1 MFLLLFTIFIDLVG
15 FAIVFPILPFLALQ
29 YGADARQVTLLIA
42 VHSALQIIGAPF
54 WGRVSDHF
62 GRKRVLLLTL
72 AGGGLGYLW
81 FGLAGS
87 LSGLFLARAFSGAMA
102 GNVAVAQAYLA
113 DLTTPEERSAAMAKI
128 GAAFGLAFVVGP
140 GLGGI
145 LTGADP
151 AASNFLAPCLVA
163 AGLSF
168 AATGLGLFILRE
180 PARLGESAGPPPLG
194 EVLAALRRGRILG
207 LVLLM
212 GLVSLVFSMVISV
225 YPLWLEVRFD
235 WGPRQVGYVFTLIGV
250 AVTIVQGGLIGP
262 LGRRLG
268 EWPTLAIGAAAF
280 IAALAGVALVATTG
294 ALVLHVIALCVGIS
308 LCNPILTGF
317 ISKAAKAEHQG
328 ATLGLASAGTGVGR
342 IVGPLLS
349 GAVFVGLGPDW
360 PFLIGAV
367 LLLPV
372 LACGLW
378 MVPHRSR

>member
-15 FAIVFPILPFLALQ
+15 FAILFPILPFLALQ
-29 YGADARQVTLLIA
+29 YGADAREVMLLIA
-42 VHSALQIIGAPF
+42 VHSALQIVGAPF

-87 LSGLFLARAFSGAMA
+87 LSGLFLARAFGGAMA

-128 GAAFGLAFVVGP
+128 GAAFGLAFVIGP

-151 AASNFLAPCLVA
+151 AAPNFLVPCLVA

-168 AATGLGLFILRE
+168 TASGLGLVILRE
-180 PARLGESAGPPPLG
+180 PAHRDASAGPPPLT
-194 EVLAALRRGRILG
+194 EVLAALRGGRILG
-207 LVLLM
+207 LVVLM
-212 GLVSLVFSMVISV
+212 GLVSLVFSMVISI
-225 YPLWLEVRFD
+225 YPLWLDARFD

-250 AVTIVQGGLIGP
+250 AITVIQGGLIGP
-262 LGRRLG
+262 LGRHLG
-268 EWPTLAIGAAAF
+268 EWPILAIGAAAF
-280 IAALAGVALVATTG
+280 IAALAGVALIAATPE
-294 ALVLHVIALCVGIS
+294 LVLHVIVLCLGIS
-308 LCNPILTGF
+308 FCNPILTGLV
-317 ISKAAKAEHQG
+317 SKAAKAEHQG
-328 ATLGLASAGTGVGR
+328 ATLGIASAGTGVGR
-342 IVGPLLS
+342 IVGPILS

-360 PFLIGAV
+360 PFLLGAV

-372 LACGLW
+372 LGYGLW
-378 MVPHRSR
+378 KSARQHR